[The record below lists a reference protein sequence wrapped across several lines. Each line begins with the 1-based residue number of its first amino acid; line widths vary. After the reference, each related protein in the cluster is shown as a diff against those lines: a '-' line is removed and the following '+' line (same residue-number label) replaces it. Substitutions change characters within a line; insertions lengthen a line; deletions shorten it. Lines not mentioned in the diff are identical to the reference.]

1 MQQDNRKSS
10 SRTEPLINGKVL
22 YSPKGAAREY
32 AAVGCNIYTGC
43 RHECEY
49 CYLKRGVLSKA
60 LGGTEVKLKSGFRTG
75 EDAEIAFVKE
85 AKKHREYLQKVGV
98 FFSFT
103 TDPLIEET
111 RAVTRNCLIHAHQL
125 GIPVKLLTKNADFLE
140 DESFMSVLE
149 KLQLLRAKVAFG
161 FTLTGHDEMEPNAS
175 ANAQRIEAMRRL
187 KERGF
192 KTFASIE
199 PIIDFTSSYNMMLDS
214 CDFCDLFKIGL
225 RSGVKSDYYKPE
237 ECAYFIGRVTGL
249 CAEKGF
255 KVYWKES
262 IRNYMQKHDNGDN
275 IMAVFNFSAN
285 FVSMDYNLFKN
296 E

>member
-111 RAVTRNCLIHAHQL
+111 RVVTRNCLIHAHQL

-187 KERGF
+187 KGRGF
-192 KTFASIE
+192 MTFASIE
-199 PIIDFTSSYNMMLDS
+199 PIIDFTSSYNMIFDS

-225 RSGVKSDYYKPE
+225 RSGVKGDYYKPE

-249 CAEKGF
+249 CEKKGF

-262 IRNYMQKHDNGDN
+262 VRKYMQKHDNGDN
-275 IMAVFNFSAN
+275 FMPAFNLSAN